1 MKSLLPLTGCFLGLS
16 LSSVHAQSQEDFELR
31 NGRRI
36 AAESVKPTATGFSA
50 VVVTGANAQN
60 ITFTAKDIVR
70 ANLREPAALAEARTL
85 IASGKLIA
93 AISLLTTTEEELLP
107 YRQVPGAW
115 WHRALML
122 RMDALAAKG
131 EAAAALAAAGAEELA
146 GLPEE
151 SAASLTGFQ
160 DIIAKPIGSP
170 ETKIASLE
178 AVAKRTAD
186 PWIAARAWLEVGNT
200 HAGQGKMEAAVKTW
214 LRVAVFHPAE
224 RDLAVRGTILAARG
238 LQQIE
243 RPQDGLK
250 LLDDYLNDHLASPYE
265 TTIKAEAAKID
276 PKRDTTPA
284 APADKDPK

>member
-1 MKSLLPLTGCFLGLS
+1 MKPFLPLTGCFLGLL
-16 LSSVHAQSQEDFELR
+16 LSSVHAQSQEEFELR
-31 NGRRI
+31 NGRRV

-50 VVVTGANAQN
+50 IVVTGANAQN

-85 IASGKLIA
+85 IASGKLLA

-107 YRQVPGAW
+107 FRQVPGAW
-115 WHRALML
+115 WHRAVML

-131 EAAAALAAAGAEELA
+131 EAAAAGTAVDAEALSE
-146 GLPEE
+146 LPEE
-151 SAASLTGFQ
+151 SAALLTSFQ
-160 DIIAKPIGSP
+160 DIIAKPAGTAD
-170 ETKIASLE
+170 TKITSLQ
-178 AVAKRTAD
+178 AMAKRTAD

-200 HAGQGKMEAAVKTW
+200 FASQGKMEDAVKAW
-214 LRVAVFHPAE
+214 LRVTVFHPAE

-250 LLDDYLNDHLASPYE
+250 LLDDYLNDHLATPYE
-265 TTIKAEAAKID
+265 STIKAEASKID

-284 APADKDPK
+284 APAEKDPK